1 MKTLVILQS
10 NYLPWKGYFDLMA
23 AASEFVVFDE
33 VQFTRRDWRNRNRIV
48 LGGKLHWLTVPV
60 QLKGQYL
67 APIDEI
73 EVAGTDWAEKHW
85 TTIRHAYGK
94 APYFAK
100 VGRVLE
106 ETYAGAAGLR
116 RLSDINALFLERL
129 AGLMGIPARLVPS
142 SSVPRTTPDPTE
154 RLIEICQ
161 ARGATRYLSGPAA
174 RNYIKKN
181 FFDDA
186 GISLS
191 YANYAGYPTYDQGME
206 TFEHGVSIIDT
217 LMRCGT
223 AAKSHLKSVSRPAAF
238 AGHEPQ
244 PARADLVAAY

>member
-23 AASEFVVFDE
+23 ASSEFVVFDE

-48 LGGKLHWLTVPV
+48 LGGQLHWLTVPV
-60 QLKGQYL
+60 QFKGKYL
-67 APIDEI
+67 APINEI
-73 EVAGTDWAEKHW
+73 EVAGKDWAEKHW
-85 TTIRHAYGK
+85 TTIRHAYAK

-100 VGRVLE
+100 IGKVLE
-106 ETYAGAAGLR
+106 ETYADAAELTH
-116 RLSDINALFLERL
+116 LSDINALFLERL
-129 AGLMGIPARLVPS
+129 AGLLGIEARLVPS

-154 RLIEICQ
+154 RLIEICRG
-161 ARGATRYLSGPAA
+161 RGATRYLSGPAA

-186 GISLS
+186 SISLS
-191 YANYAGYPTYDQGME
+191 YANYSGYPSYDQGME

-223 AAKSHLKSVSRPAAF
+223 AARTHLKSVSRQGAF
-238 AGHEPQ
+238 AGVPHQ
-244 PARADLVAAY
+244 PAFAQLASAN

>member
-48 LGGKLHWLTVPV
+48 LGGQLHWLTVPV
-60 QLKGQYL
+60 QLKGKYL
-67 APIDEI
+67 APIGEI
-73 EVAGTDWAEKHW
+73 EVADKDWAEKHW
-85 TTIRHAYGK
+85 TTIQHAYGK
-94 APYFAK
+94 APHFVK
-100 VGRVLE
+100 VGKVLG
-106 ETYAGAAGLR
+106 ETYADAADLR

-129 AGLMGIPARLVPS
+129 AGLLGIDARLVPS

-161 ARGATRYLSGPAA
+161 GRGATRYLSGPAA
-174 RNYIKKN
+174 RNYIKRH

-186 GISLS
+186 GISLC
-191 YANYAGYPTYDQGME
+191 YANYSGYPTYDQGME

-217 LMRCGT
+217 LMRCG
-223 AAKSHLKSVSRPAAF
+223 ASARSHLQSAGRSVAF
-238 AGHEPQ
+238 AGLEPQ
-244 PARADLVAAY
+244 SPRADLVPAL